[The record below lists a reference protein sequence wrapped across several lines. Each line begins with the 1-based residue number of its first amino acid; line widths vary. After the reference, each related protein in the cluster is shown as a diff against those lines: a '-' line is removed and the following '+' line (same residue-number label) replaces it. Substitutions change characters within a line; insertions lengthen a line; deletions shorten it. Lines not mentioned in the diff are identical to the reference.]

1 MYAIILL
8 TITHFGDC
16 RQLITPPGDV
26 TSEASLTRGTAHE
39 AYASR
44 AVATVNEAE
53 SDADDYVDNTVSAG
67 EYMKKGLR
75 EAKIRMDLAFKDK
88 LSATEALEAGRIA
101 SKYWLDWARKYGAQ
115 EMEGKLGPLFKKFE
129 DWKMGV
135 LHNPTAESKK
145 AAYKAA
151 EPFEKAM
158 MATEKRV
165 KEYTQRAEYLS
176 STAAALRGAAV
187 RTAAGGAAKQAAA
200 EDLNAAQTD
209 MMNAHQMI
217 YQADDFET
225 QALANQE
232 KAKASEINIPLYK
245 DAANNIRQATL
256 HRYDPEHVPPP
267 PPSPKAFIPP
277 PPSTNILLQVDA

>member
-8 TITHFGDC
+8 TITHLGDC

-53 SDADDYVDNTVSAG
+53 SDADDYVDSTAEAG

-75 EAKIRMDLAFKDK
+75 EVKIRLDLTSKDLA
-88 LSATEALEAGRIA
+88 SATEALEAGRIA
-101 SKYWLDWARKYGAQ
+101 SKHWIAWAGKNGAQ
-115 EMEGKLGPLFKKFE
+115 EVEGKLGPLFKDFT

-135 LHNPTAESKK
+135 LHNPTDESKK

-165 KEYTQRAEYLS
+165 KEYAQRAQYLFD
-176 STAAALRGAAV
+176 TAAALRGAAV
-187 RTAAGGAAKQAAA
+187 RTAQGGAAKQAAA
-200 EDLNAAQTD
+200 EDLNAAQAD

-232 KAKASEINIPLYK
+232 KAKATELNVPLYK
-245 DAANNIRQATL
+245 AAANNVRQATL
-256 HRYDPEHVPPP
+256 HRYDPEHVSPP
-267 PPSPKAFIPP
+267 PPSPKAFVPP
-277 PPSTNILLQVDA
+277 PPSTDIL